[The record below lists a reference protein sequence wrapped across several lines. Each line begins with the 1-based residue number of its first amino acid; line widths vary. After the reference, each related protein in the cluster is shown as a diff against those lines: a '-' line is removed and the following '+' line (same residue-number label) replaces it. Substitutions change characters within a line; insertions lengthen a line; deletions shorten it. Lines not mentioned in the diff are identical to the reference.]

1 MMKLL
6 VLNHICKKEFENK
19 LNIEIINKMNFKNQ
33 KDKRMERFNMN
44 SEIIKKV
51 NEGIMDSK
59 VDLTYKEF
67 VDLLA
72 EIQKKDNEIEYLR
85 NTIEDMMEEESEEF
99 EEEIDR
105 LRKDLKEVKKV
116 SESRYDLLL
125 KAVEE
130 IEEKDKLIK
139 ELREENR
146 KLTSENFD
154 LEFEKFGEKIRA
166 DMNFE
171 FLKAG
176 SKACSEALKF
186 EESMD
191 KLREFLESDTEK
203 CDNGYITD
211 YPNFQE
217 LIDKERL
224 KDLESK
230 KVEDLTLND
239 CIEECLIR
247 LDLGQDKHKGKLFE
261 IDLTRYFHLLYCH
274 RREQN
279 YVTDS
284 IMDEG
289 YDEVLLNI
297 EPMLCFDKNG
307 TSIKHKVTLK
317 VKIPE

>member
-1 MMKLL
+1 
-6 VLNHICKKEFENK
+6 
-19 LNIEIINKMNFKNQ
+19 MNFKNQ

-44 SEIIKKV
+44 NEIIKKV

-99 EEEIDR
+99 EEDDLLDELEDEECEELEEEIDR

-166 DMNFE
+166 DMNSE

-176 SKACSEALKF
+176 SEALSNSLNF
-186 EESMD
+186 EESLDKLSEFLEKSGFMD
-191 KLREFLESDTEK
+191 KLH
-203 CDNGYITD
+203 
-211 YPNFQE
+211 
-217 LIDKERL
+217 
-224 KDLESK
+224 KD
-230 KVEDLTLND
+230 
-239 CIEECLIR
+239 IE
-247 LDLGQDKHKGKLFE
+247 Q
-261 IDLTRYFHLLYCH
+261 
-274 RREQN
+274 
-279 YVTDS
+279 
-284 IMDEG
+284 
-289 YDEVLLNI
+289 
-297 EPMLCFDKNG
+297 
-307 TSIKHKVTLK
+307 SIKKDINLY
-317 VKIPE
+317 

>member
-1 MMKLL
+1 
-6 VLNHICKKEFENK
+6 
-19 LNIEIINKMNFKNQ
+19 MNN
-33 KDKRMERFNMN
+33 
-44 SEIIKKV
+44 EIIKKV
-51 NEGIMDSK
+51 NEGIIK
-59 VDLTYKEF
+59 TNINLTYKEF
-67 VDLLA
+67 IDLLA

-99 EEEIDR
+99 EEDDLLDELEDEYWDELQEESDR
-105 LRKDLKEVKKV
+105 LRKELKEVKKV
-116 SESRYDLLL
+116 SEIRYNLLL

-139 ELREENR
+139 KLKEENR
-146 KLTSENFD
+146 KNS
-154 LEFEKFGEKIRA
+154 GKINA
-166 DMNFE
+166 NWI
-171 FLKAG
+171 KAG

-191 KLREFLESDTEK
+191 KLREFLETDIEK

-297 EPMLCFDKNG
+297 EQVGIIGYGL
-307 TSIKHKVTLK
+307 KHKVTLK

>member
-1 MMKLL
+1 M
-6 VLNHICKKEFENK
+6 NER
-19 LNIEIINKMNFKNQ
+19 II
-33 KDKRMERFNMN
+33 
-44 SEIIKKV
+44 SKV
-51 NEGIMDSK
+51 NEGIMETK

-85 NTIEDMMEEESEEF
+85 NTIEDMMEEESEDFLDESEDNEG
-99 EEEIDR
+99 EELE
-105 LRKDLKEVKKV
+105 
-116 SESRYDLLL
+116 
-125 KAVEE
+125 
-130 IEEKDKLIK
+130 
-139 ELREENR
+139 EENR
-146 KLTSENFD
+146 KNS
-154 LEFEKFGEKIRA
+154 GKINA
-166 DMNFE
+166 DWI
-171 FLKAG
+171 KAG

-186 EESMD
+186 EESID
-191 KLREFLESDTEK
+191 KAREFLENDIGK
-203 CDNGYITD
+203 CDNGYIID
-211 YPNFQE
+211 YLNFQE

-247 LDLGQDKHKGKLFE
+247 LDLGQDKFKGKLFE

-297 EPMLCFDKNG
+297 KPVELVDNG
-307 TSIKHKVTLK
+307 YAVRYETTLK
-317 VKIPE
+317 VRIPE

>member
-1 MMKLL
+1 
-6 VLNHICKKEFENK
+6 
-19 LNIEIINKMNFKNQ
+19 MNN
-33 KDKRMERFNMN
+33 
-44 SEIIKKV
+44 EIIKKI
-51 NEGIMDSK
+51 NKEIMDTK
-59 VDLTYKEF
+59 

-99 EEEIDR
+99 EEDDLLDELEDEECEELEEEIDR

-116 SESRYDLLL
+116 SEIRYNLLL

-146 KLTSENFD
+146 KNS
-154 LEFEKFGEKIRA
+154 EKINA
-166 DMNFE
+166 DWI
-171 FLKAG
+171 KAG

-317 VKIPE
+317 VRVPE

>member
-1 MMKLL
+1 
-6 VLNHICKKEFENK
+6 
-19 LNIEIINKMNFKNQ
+19 MNN
-33 KDKRMERFNMN
+33 
-44 SEIIKKV
+44 EIIKKI
-51 NEGIMDSK
+51 NKEIMDTK
-59 VDLTYKEF
+59 VNIAYKDF
-67 VDLLA
+67 
-72 EIQKKDNEIEYLR
+72 
-85 NTIEDMMEEESEEF
+85 ESIVRELQ
-99 EEEIDR
+99 D
-105 LRKDLKEVKKV
+105 
-116 SESRYDLLL
+116 
-125 KAVEE
+125 
-130 IEEKDKLIK
+130 KDKEIRKLK
-139 ELREENR
+139 KENR
-146 KLTSENFD
+146 SL
-154 LEFEKFGEKIRA
+154 KFKNIGEKISEEV
-166 DMNFE
+166 DSD

-186 EESMD
+186 EESID
-191 KLREFLESDTEK
+191 KAREFLEADIEK

-224 KDLESK
+224 KYLESK

-274 RREQN
+274 RKEQN

-289 YDEVLLNI
+289 YEEVLLNI

>member
-1 MMKLL
+1 MD
-6 VLNHICKKEFENK
+6 IY
-19 LNIEIINKMNFKNQ
+19 IERRLKSYEDYI
-33 KDKRMERFNMN
+33 RFFYN
-44 SEIIKKV
+44 
-51 NEGIMDSK
+51 
-59 VDLTYKEF
+59 
-67 VDLLA
+67 
-72 EIQKKDNEIEYLR
+72 
-85 NTIEDMMEEESEEF
+85 
-99 EEEIDR
+99 
-105 LRKDLKEVKKV
+105 EVKIKNK
-116 SESRYDLLL
+116 R
-125 KAVEE
+125 
-130 IEEKDKLIK
+130 IK
-139 ELREENR
+139 ELENELQDVKSENIRLKEENR
-146 KLTSENFD
+146 KNS
-154 LEFEKFGEKIRA
+154 GKINA
-166 DMNFE
+166 DWI
-171 FLKAG
+171 KAS

-274 RREQN
+274 RKEQN

-289 YDEVLLNI
+289 YEEVLLNI

-317 VKIPE
+317 VRIPE

>member
-1 MMKLL
+1 
-6 VLNHICKKEFENK
+6 
-19 LNIEIINKMNFKNQ
+19 MNN
-33 KDKRMERFNMN
+33 
-44 SEIIKKV
+44 EIIKKV

-99 EEEIDR
+99 LDENEDNECEELE
-105 LRKDLKEVKKV
+105 
-116 SESRYDLLL
+116 
-125 KAVEE
+125 
-130 IEEKDKLIK
+130 
-139 ELREENR
+139 EENR
-146 KLTSENFD
+146 KNS
-154 LEFEKFGEKIRA
+154 GKINA
-166 DMNFE
+166 DWI
-171 FLKAG
+171 
-176 SKACSEALKF
+176 KACSEALKF
-186 EESMD
+186 EESID
-191 KLREFLESDTEK
+191 KAREFLETDIEK

-297 EPMLCFDKNG
+297 KPVGIIGYGL
-307 TSIKHKVTLK
+307 KHKVTLK

>member
-44 SEIIKKV
+44 NEIIKKV

-67 VDLLA
+67 VDLLT

-99 EEEIDR
+99 EEDDLLDELEDEYWDELQEESDR
-105 LRKDLKEVKKV
+105 LRKELKETKKV
-116 SESRYDLLL
+116 SEIRYDLLI

-130 IEEKDKLIK
+130 IEKKDKLIK

-166 DMNFE
+166 DMNSE

-176 SKACSEALKF
+176 SKALSNSLNF
-186 EESMD
+186 EESLDKLSEFLEKSGFMD
-191 KLREFLESDTEK
+191 KLH
-203 CDNGYITD
+203 
-211 YPNFQE
+211 
-217 LIDKERL
+217 
-224 KDLESK
+224 KD
-230 KVEDLTLND
+230 
-239 CIEECLIR
+239 IE
-247 LDLGQDKHKGKLFE
+247 Q
-261 IDLTRYFHLLYCH
+261 
-274 RREQN
+274 
-279 YVTDS
+279 
-284 IMDEG
+284 
-289 YDEVLLNI
+289 
-297 EPMLCFDKNG
+297 
-307 TSIKHKVTLK
+307 SIKKDINLY
-317 VKIPE
+317 

>member
-33 KDKRMERFNMN
+33 KDKRMERINMN
-44 SEIIKKV
+44 ERIIKKV
-51 NEGIMDSK
+51 NEGIMDTK

-99 EEEIDR
+99 LGESEDEEC
-105 LRKDLKEVKKV
+105 
-116 SESRYDLLL
+116 
-125 KAVEE
+125 EE
-130 IEEKDKLIK
+130 LE
-139 ELREENR
+139 EENR
-146 KLTSENFD
+146 KNS
-154 LEFEKFGEKIRA
+154 GKINV
-166 DMNFE
+166 DWI
-171 FLKAG
+171 KAG

-191 KLREFLESDTEK
+191 KFREFLETDIEK

-317 VKIPE
+317 VRIPE

>member
-1 MMKLL
+1 
-6 VLNHICKKEFENK
+6 
-19 LNIEIINKMNFKNQ
+19 MNN
-33 KDKRMERFNMN
+33 
-44 SEIIKKV
+44 EIIKKV
-51 NEGIMDSK
+51 NEGIIK
-59 VDLTYKEF
+59 TNINLTYKEF
-67 VDLLA
+67 IDLLA

-99 EEEIDR
+99 EEDDLLDELEDEYWDELQEESDR
-105 LRKDLKEVKKV
+105 LRKELKEVKKV
-116 SESRYDLLL
+116 SEIRYNLLL

-139 ELREENR
+139 KLKEENR
-146 KLTSENFD
+146 KNS
-154 LEFEKFGEKIRA
+154 GKINA
-166 DMNFE
+166 NWI
-171 FLKAG
+171 KAG

-191 KLREFLESDTEK
+191 KLREFLETDIEK

-297 EPMLCFDKNG
+297 EPVGIIGYGL
-307 TSIKHKVTLK
+307 KHKVTLK

>member
-1 MMKLL
+1 
-6 VLNHICKKEFENK
+6 
-19 LNIEIINKMNFKNQ
+19 MN
-33 KDKRMERFNMN
+33 ER
-44 SEIIKKV
+44 IIKKV
-51 NEGIMDSK
+51 NEGIMDAK

-67 VDLLA
+67 IDLLA

-99 EEEIDR
+99 LDENEDNECEELE
-105 LRKDLKEVKKV
+105 
-116 SESRYDLLL
+116 
-125 KAVEE
+125 
-130 IEEKDKLIK
+130 
-139 ELREENR
+139 EENR
-146 KLTSENFD
+146 KNS
-154 LEFEKFGEKIRA
+154 GKINA
-166 DMNFE
+166 DWI
-171 FLKAG
+171 
-176 SKACSEALKF
+176 KACSEALKF
-186 EESMD
+186 EESID
-191 KLREFLESDTEK
+191 KAREFLETDIEK

-297 EPMLCFDKNG
+297 EPVGIIGYGL
-307 TSIKHKVTLK
+307 KHKVTLK

>member
-1 MMKLL
+1 
-6 VLNHICKKEFENK
+6 
-19 LNIEIINKMNFKNQ
+19 MNN
-33 KDKRMERFNMN
+33 
-44 SEIIKKV
+44 EIIKKV
-51 NEGIMDSK
+51 NEGIMK
-59 VDLTYKEF
+59 TNINLTYKEF

-99 EEEIDR
+99 EEDDLLDELEDEECEELEEEIDR
-105 LRKDLKEVKKV
+105 LRKELKETKKV
-116 SESRYDLLL
+116 SEIRYNLLL

-139 ELREENR
+139 KLKEENR
-146 KLTSENFD
+146 KNS
-154 LEFEKFGEKIRA
+154 GKINA
-166 DMNFE
+166 DWI
-171 FLKAG
+171 KAG

-191 KLREFLESDTEK
+191 KLREFLETDIEK

-297 EPMLCFDKNG
+297 EPVGIIGYGL
-307 TSIKHKVTLK
+307 KHKVTLK
-317 VKIPE
+317 VRIPE

>member
-1 MMKLL
+1 M
-6 VLNHICKKEFENK
+6 
-19 LNIEIINKMNFKNQ
+19 NIK
-33 KDKRMERFNMN
+33 ERFNMN
-44 SEIIKKV
+44 NEIIKKV
-51 NEGIMDSK
+51 NEGIIK
-59 VDLTYKEF
+59 TNINLTYKEF
-67 VDLLA
+67 IDLLA

-99 EEEIDR
+99 EEDDLLDELEDEYWDELQEESDR
-105 LRKDLKEVKKV
+105 LRKELKEVKKV
-116 SESRYDLLL
+116 SEIRYNLLL

-139 ELREENR
+139 KLKEENR
-146 KLTSENFD
+146 KNS
-154 LEFEKFGEKIRA
+154 GKINA
-166 DMNFE
+166 NWI
-171 FLKAG
+171 KAG

-191 KLREFLESDTEK
+191 KLREFLETDIEK

-297 EPMLCFDKNG
+297 EPVGIIGYGL
-307 TSIKHKVTLK
+307 KHKVTLK

>member
-1 MMKLL
+1 
-6 VLNHICKKEFENK
+6 
-19 LNIEIINKMNFKNQ
+19 MNN
-33 KDKRMERFNMN
+33 
-44 SEIIKKV
+44 EIIKKI
-51 NEGIMDSK
+51 NKEIMDTK
-59 VDLTYKEF
+59 VNIAYKDF
-67 VDLLA
+67 
-72 EIQKKDNEIEYLR
+72 
-85 NTIEDMMEEESEEF
+85 ESIVRELQ
-99 EEEIDR
+99 D
-105 LRKDLKEVKKV
+105 
-116 SESRYDLLL
+116 
-125 KAVEE
+125 
-130 IEEKDKLIK
+130 KDKEIRELKK
-139 ELREENR
+139 ENISL
-146 KLTSENFD
+146 
-154 LEFEKFGEKIRA
+154 KFKNIGEKISEEV
-166 DMNFE
+166 DSD

-176 SKACSEALKF
+176 SKVFSNALEF
-186 EESMD
+186 EESLD
-191 KLREFLESDTEK
+191 KAREFLETDIEK
-203 CDNGYITD
+203 YGGYITD

-224 KDLESK
+224 KYLESK

-297 EPMLCFDKNG
+297 EPVGKIGYGL
-307 TSIKHKVTLK
+307 KHKVTLK

>member
-44 SEIIKKV
+44 NEIIKKV

-99 EEEIDR
+99 EEDDLLDELEDEYWDEPQEESDR
-105 LRKDLKEVKKV
+105 LRKELKEVKKV

-139 ELREENR
+139 ELRKENMEL
-146 KLTSENFD
+146 KMDKAAKKIQESDITFSED
-154 LEFEKFGEKIRA
+154 LAKYIAKSGLISLKSCLNAMDLLSDKGEK
-166 DMNFE
+166 
-171 FLKAG
+171 
-176 SKACSEALKF
+176 
-186 EESMD
+186 
-191 KLREFLESDTEK
+191 
-203 CDNGYITD
+203 
-211 YPNFQE
+211 
-217 LIDKERL
+217 
-224 KDLESK
+224 
-230 KVEDLTLND
+230 
-239 CIEECLIR
+239 
-247 LDLGQDKHKGKLFE
+247 
-261 IDLTRYFHLLYCH
+261 
-274 RREQN
+274 
-279 YVTDS
+279 
-284 IMDEG
+284 
-289 YDEVLLNI
+289 
-297 EPMLCFDKNG
+297 
-307 TSIKHKVTLK
+307 
-317 VKIPE
+317 

>member
-1 MMKLL
+1 
-6 VLNHICKKEFENK
+6 
-19 LNIEIINKMNFKNQ
+19 MN
-33 KDKRMERFNMN
+33 ER
-44 SEIIKKV
+44 IIKKV
-51 NEGIMDSK
+51 NEGIMDAK

-99 EEEIDR
+99 EEDDLLDELEDEECEELQEESDR
-105 LRKDLKEVKKV
+105 LRKELKEVKKV
-116 SESRYDLLL
+116 SEIRYNLLL

-139 ELREENR
+139 KLKEENR
-146 KLTSENFD
+146 KNS
-154 LEFEKFGEKIRA
+154 GKINA
-166 DMNFE
+166 DWI
-171 FLKAG
+171 KAG

-191 KLREFLESDTEK
+191 KLREFLESDIEK
-203 CDNGYITD
+203 YDNGYITD

-217 LIDKERL
+217 LIDKDRL
-224 KDLESK
+224 KDLASK
-230 KVEDLTLND
+230 KVEDRTMDD

-247 LDLGQDKHKGKLFE
+247 LDLGQDKHKGELFE
-261 IDLTRYFHLLYCH
+261 IDLTRYFCLLGH

-279 YVTDS
+279 YLTDS

-297 EPMLCFDKNG
+297 EPVGIIGYGL
-307 TSIKHKVTLK
+307 KHKVTLK
-317 VKIPE
+317 VRIPE

>member
-1 MMKLL
+1 
-6 VLNHICKKEFENK
+6 
-19 LNIEIINKMNFKNQ
+19 MN
-33 KDKRMERFNMN
+33 ER
-44 SEIIKKV
+44 IIKKV
-51 NEGIMDSK
+51 
-59 VDLTYKEF
+59 
-67 VDLLA
+67 
-72 EIQKKDNEIEYLR
+72 NEIEYLR

-99 EEEIDR
+99 EEDDLLGELEDEYWDDELQEESDR
-105 LRKDLKEVKKV
+105 LRKELKEVKKV
-116 SESRYDLLL
+116 SEIRYNLLL

-154 LEFEKFGEKIRA
+154 LEFEKFCEKIRA

-191 KLREFLESDTEK
+191 KLREFLESNTEK

-247 LDLGQDKHKGKLFE
+247 LDLGQDKHKDKLFE

-297 EPMLCFDKNG
+297 EPVGIIGYGL
-307 TSIKHKVTLK
+307 KHKVTLK
-317 VKIPE
+317 VRIPE

>member
-1 MMKLL
+1 
-6 VLNHICKKEFENK
+6 
-19 LNIEIINKMNFKNQ
+19 MN
-33 KDKRMERFNMN
+33 ER
-44 SEIIKKV
+44 IIKKV
-51 NEGIMDSK
+51 NEGIMDAK

-67 VDLLA
+67 IDLLA

-99 EEEIDR
+99 LDENEDNECEELE
-105 LRKDLKEVKKV
+105 
-116 SESRYDLLL
+116 
-125 KAVEE
+125 
-130 IEEKDKLIK
+130 
-139 ELREENR
+139 EENR
-146 KLTSENFD
+146 KNS
-154 LEFEKFGEKIRA
+154 GKINA
-166 DMNFE
+166 DWI
-171 FLKAG
+171 
-176 SKACSEALKF
+176 KACSEALKF
-186 EESMD
+186 EESID
-191 KLREFLESDTEK
+191 KAREFLESDTEK

-297 EPMLCFDKNG
+297 EPVGIIGYGL
-307 TSIKHKVTLK
+307 KHKVTLK
-317 VKIPE
+317 VRIP

>member
-1 MMKLL
+1 
-6 VLNHICKKEFENK
+6 
-19 LNIEIINKMNFKNQ
+19 MNN
-33 KDKRMERFNMN
+33 
-44 SEIIKKV
+44 EIIKKV

-99 EEEIDR
+99 EEDDLLDELEDEECEELEEEIDR

-166 DMNFE
+166 DMNSE

-176 SKACSEALKF
+176 SEALSNSLNF
-186 EESMD
+186 EESLDKLSEFLEKSGFMD
-191 KLREFLESDTEK
+191 KLH
-203 CDNGYITD
+203 
-211 YPNFQE
+211 
-217 LIDKERL
+217 
-224 KDLESK
+224 KD
-230 KVEDLTLND
+230 
-239 CIEECLIR
+239 IE
-247 LDLGQDKHKGKLFE
+247 Q
-261 IDLTRYFHLLYCH
+261 
-274 RREQN
+274 
-279 YVTDS
+279 
-284 IMDEG
+284 
-289 YDEVLLNI
+289 
-297 EPMLCFDKNG
+297 
-307 TSIKHKVTLK
+307 SIKKDINLY
-317 VKIPE
+317 

>member
-1 MMKLL
+1 
-6 VLNHICKKEFENK
+6 
-19 LNIEIINKMNFKNQ
+19 MN
-33 KDKRMERFNMN
+33 ER
-44 SEIIKKV
+44 IIKKV
-51 NEGIMDSK
+51 
-59 VDLTYKEF
+59 
-67 VDLLA
+67 
-72 EIQKKDNEIEYLR
+72 NEIEYLR
-85 NTIEDMMEEESEEF
+85 NTIEDMMEEESKEF
-99 EEEIDR
+99 EEDDLLGELEDEYWDELQEESDR
-105 LRKDLKEVKKV
+105 LRKELKEVKKV
-116 SESRYDLLL
+116 SEIRYNLLL

-154 LEFEKFGEKIRA
+154 LEFEKFCEKIRV

-191 KLREFLESDTEK
+191 KLREFLESNTEK

-274 RREQN
+274 RKEQN

-289 YDEVLLNI
+289 YEEVLLNI

>member
-1 MMKLL
+1 MD
-6 VLNHICKKEFENK
+6 VY
-19 LNIEIINKMNFKNQ
+19 IERRLKSYEDYI
-33 KDKRMERFNMN
+33 RFLYN
-44 SEIIKKV
+44 
-51 NEGIMDSK
+51 
-59 VDLTYKEF
+59 
-67 VDLLA
+67 
-72 EIQKKDNEIEYLR
+72 
-85 NTIEDMMEEESEEF
+85 
-99 EEEIDR
+99 
-105 LRKDLKEVKKV
+105 EVKIKNK
-116 SESRYDLLL
+116 R
-125 KAVEE
+125 
-130 IEEKDKLIK
+130 IEELET
-139 ELREENR
+139 ELQEAKSENIMLLDLNR
-146 KLTSENFD
+146 KNS
-154 LEFEKFGEKIRA
+154 GKINA
-166 DMNFE
+166 DWI
-171 FLKAG
+171 KAG

-186 EESMD
+186 EESLD
-191 KLREFLESDTEK
+191 KFREFLETDIEK

-217 LIDKERL
+217 LIDKDRL

-297 EPMLCFDKNG
+297 EPVGIIGYGL
-307 TSIKHKVTLK
+307 KHKVTLK